1 MTSEKQ
7 NTLGFNMA
15 LANPA
20 AIGLVDTARFFLDE
34 GIDVSKILKWISPDN
49 LIPFST
55 RVVFANLITALG
67 WLITGK
73 YVFIISK
80 KNFFEKR
87 QKNERFLPL
96 YDV

>member
-20 AIGLVDTARFFLDE
+20 AIGLVNTARFVLDE

-67 WLITGK
+67 WLITGTFSSN
-73 YVFIISK
+73 YSQVHSNYYI
-80 KNFFEKR
+80 
-87 QKNERFLPL
+87 
-96 YDV
+96 

>member
-1 MTSEKQ
+1 MKQ

-20 AIGLVDTARFFLDE
+20 AIGLVDTARFVLDE

-67 WLITGK
+67 WLITGTFSSYLK
-73 YVFIISK
+73 RTSLRNAKKMKGSYLCTMCSK
-80 KNFFEKR
+80 S
-87 QKNERFLPL
+87 
-96 YDV
+96 